1 MGAVRRRRQ
10 VSLRPRKSVRELV
23 PYVPGMPPRKL
34 GHDFGPSGPAN
45 LASNENPLGPS
56 PLALEAAERHLS
68 KANLYPDGS
77 CHLLREKL
85 AEKLGVLPDQ
95 IMVGNGSNEVIEI
108 AARTYLDS
116 GDAAMYGSHAFIVYP
131 LVTQAIGAAHVV
143 SPMPDLVHDLE
154 DMLSRIT
161 RKTKMI
167 FIANPNNPT
176 GTDVDRDYFEWF
188 AEEVP
193 KNVMVLIDEAY
204 LEYAEKRTHLDAIR
218 LHLASDSRVI
228 VRTFSKIYGLAGL
241 RVGYAVS
248 SIKTIS
254 YLNGVREPFNVNS
267 VAQVAACAALD
278 DEEHVRRSREH
289 ASREREYFR
298 ERLAHLGVGHAESC
312 ANFVLVDLEREARPV
327 YEALLEDG
335 VITRP
340 VAAYGLRNHLRVSF
354 GLREENERFF
364 DSLGRILGR

>member
-1 MGAVRRRRQ
+1 MASVRRR
-10 VSLRPRKSVRELV
+10 VSLAPRASVKKLV
-23 PYVPGMPPRKL
+23 PYVPGRPPAEL
-34 GHDFGPSGPAN
+34 GYDFGPSGPAN

-56 PLALEAAERHLS
+56 PLALEAARRRLS
-68 KANLYPDGS
+68 ETNLYPDGS
-77 CHLLREKL
+77 CRVLREKL
-85 AEKLGVLPDQ
+85 AEKLGVLPDE
-95 IMVGNGSNEVIEI
+95 ILVGNGSNEVIEI
-108 AARTYLDS
+108 VARTYLDS
-116 GDAAMYGSHAFIVYP
+116 GDAAIYGRHAFIVYP

-161 RKTKMI
+161 GKTKMI

-176 GTDVDRDYFEWF
+176 GTDVGGDDFERF
-188 AEEVP
+188 AERVP
-193 KNVMVLIDEAY
+193 KNVMVLVDEAY
-204 LEYAEKRTHLDAIR
+204 FEYAEKGTRLDAVR
-218 LHLASDSRVI
+218 LRTADDSLVV

-241 RVGYAVS
+241 RVGYAVAS
-248 SIKTIS
+248 RKTVDF
-254 YLNGVREPFNVNS
+254 LNRVREPFNVNS
-267 VAQVAACAALD
+267 IAQAAACAALD

-298 ERLAHLGVGHAESC
+298 ERLARLGVGYAESR
-312 ANFVLVDLEREARPV
+312 ANFVLVDLERDAIPV
-327 YEALLEDG
+327 YEALLRDG

-340 VAAYGLRNHLRVSF
+340 VTGYGLDAHLRVSF